1 MKNMVLMLLH
11 QIMVMYLKFK
21 RITIVNLKLIESNI
35 LNIDNKKHRSI

>member
-21 RITIVNLKLIESNI
+21 GITIVNLKLIESNN
-35 LNIDNKKHRSI
+35 LNIDNKKYRSI

>member
-21 RITIVNLKLIESNI
+21 IITIVNLKLIESNN
-35 LNIDNKKHRSI
+35 LNIDNKKYRSI